1 MSFNSSDVQSVFS
14 GNIAESWEQK
24 SRYIGSIDGNDNMMI
39 PMIKKYVTSAKKF
52 LEVGC
57 GTGKLLK
64 QVDSLVDNITLTGVE
79 MSKDMLQQIDIS
91 EFNNPIRLINDS
103 IENFTSSEM
112 YDIIIMKQVL
122 HHVVSRKLVLE
133 KLSKYL
139 TPTGVIIIMT
149 PNEGYQNSII
159 PFNREKDVLGRIN
172 DAMML
177 EYISDLPLQ
186 VEEIKHVNTIA
197 RFSSLY
203 EYFMFLYSIGSLQKI
218 FNYRE
223 EYEYA
228 LELITVFKRL
238 FSKKSQFL
246 VDFDYSYIVLEN
258 K

>member
-79 MSKDMLQQIDIS
+79 MSRDMLQQIDIS

-172 DAMML
+172 DGL
-177 EYISDLPLQ
+177 EDIDEEYLYKNISVVPQSTVILSGKLRDILNPAKRDISDNKIIETLKKFT
-186 VEEIKHVNTIA
+186 VD
-197 RFSSLY
+197 
-203 EYFMFLYSIGSLQKI
+203 YSIFENDL
-218 FNYRE
+218 NYE
-223 EYEYA
+223 I
-228 LELITVFKRL
+228 L
-238 FSKKSQFL
+238 SC
-246 VDFDYSYIVLEN
+246 
-258 K
+258 

>member
-1 MSFNSSDVQSVFS
+1 
-14 GNIAESWEQK
+14 
-24 SRYIGSIDGNDNMMI
+24 
-39 PMIKKYVTSAKKF
+39 
-52 LEVGC
+52 
-57 GTGKLLK
+57 
-64 QVDSLVDNITLTGVE
+64 
-79 MSKDMLQQIDIS
+79 
-91 EFNNPIRLINDS
+91 
-103 IENFTSSEM
+103 
-112 YDIIIMKQVL
+112 MKQVL
-122 HHVVSRKLVLE
+122 HHVVLKKLVLE

-177 EYISDLPLQ
+177 EYISDLPLR

-238 FSKKSQFL
+238 FSQKSQLL

>member
-1 MSFNSSDVQSVFS
+1 MLAFSNDYYGFIFRVTQSVELFCT
-14 GNIAESWEQK
+14 
-24 SRYIGSIDGNDNMMI
+24 Y
-39 PMIKKYVTSAKKF
+39 
-52 LEVGC
+52 
-57 GTGKLLK
+57 
-64 QVDSLVDNITLTGVE
+64 E

-91 EFNNPIRLINDS
+91 GFNNPIRLINDS

-238 FSKKSQFL
+238 FSQKSQLL

>member
-1 MSFNSSDVQSVFS
+1 MNPLFHTEFS
-14 GNIAESWEQK
+14 IS
-24 SRYIGSIDGNDNMMI
+24 
-39 PMIKKYVTSAKKF
+39 
-52 LEVGC
+52 
-57 GTGKLLK
+57 
-64 QVDSLVDNITLTGVE
+64 DSLKNVRKSVLIYETIIVE

-238 FSKKSQFL
+238 FSQKSQLL